1 MKRTLILFFTLLF
14 LLPVGAQI
22 RGSNIT
28 VSIQPNHRD
37 WNYTAGEKAVF
48 HISVLKSGTTLPNAK
63 VDLEA
68 GPVMY
73 PDVKKSLTLKE
84 GETQW
89 TGSMSQPGFY
99 RVKVTAHVDG
109 KDYEGLCTA
118 GFNPGQL
125 RPATQEPKD
134 FDGFWKSALDEAR
147 KIPLDSKRILLP
159 ERCTDKVNVYEVNF
173 QNDAYGSRIYGIL
186 CVPTKPGKYPALLRV
201 PGAGVR
207 PYQGDSWTA
216 SKGCITLEIGIHGIP
231 VIMEQKVYD
240 NLLAGALNNY
250 WNCNLDDAQN
260 NYYRRVVVG
269 CVRCVDYIA
278 SLPEWNGRQL
288 GVTGSSQ
295 GGFLS
300 LSTAALDPRV
310 TFIGVVHDAL
320 CDHESELKGVAGGW
334 PHYFYKAKNVDPK
347 RIEGARYYDGVN
359 FARRVKCDSWFSFG
373 YNDEVVP
380 STSSYSTYNI
390 VTAPK
395 TLSVYQQTGH
405 FWYQEQWDEWENW
418 LLKQM
423 GL

>member
-28 VSIQPNHRD
+28 VSIQPDHRD

-147 KIPLDSKRILLP
+147 KIPLDSKRILLA
-159 ERCTDKVNVYEVNF
+159 ERCTDEVNVYEVNF

-231 VIMEQKVYD
+231 VTMEQKVYD

-269 CVRCVDYIA
+269 CVRHRQQPGRFSIA
-278 SLPEWNGRQL
+278 LHGSPRPACDIYRRSPRRPLRPRVRTERRSRWLAPLFLQGEERRPQAHRGGTLLRRCQLRPPREVRQL
-288 GVTGSSQ
+288 VQ
-295 GGFLS
+295 L
-300 LSTAALDPRV
+300 
-310 TFIGVVHDAL
+310 
-320 CDHESELKGVAGGW
+320 
-334 PHYFYKAKNVDPK
+334 
-347 RIEGARYYDGVN
+347 
-359 FARRVKCDSWFSFG
+359 
-373 YNDEVVP
+373 
-380 STSSYSTYNI
+380 
-390 VTAPK
+390 
-395 TLSVYQQTGH
+395 
-405 FWYQEQWDEWENW
+405 W
-418 LLKQM
+418 L
-423 GL
+423 

>member
-28 VSIQPNHRD
+28 VSIQPDHRD

-147 KIPLDSKRILLP
+147 KIPLDSKRILLA
-159 ERCTDKVNVYEVNF
+159 ERCTDEVNVYEVNF

-231 VIMEQKVYD
+231 VTMEQKVYD

-269 CVRCVDYIA
+269 CVRCVDYMA

-320 CDHESELKGVAGGW
+320 CDRSRWLAPLFLQGEERRPQAHRGGTLL
-334 PHYFYKAKNVDPK
+334 
-347 RIEGARYYDGVN
+347 
-359 FARRVKCDSWFSFG
+359 RRCQLRPPR
-373 YNDEVVP
+373 EVRQLVQ
-380 STSSYSTYNI
+380 
-390 VTAPK
+390 
-395 TLSVYQQTGH
+395 L
-405 FWYQEQWDEWENW
+405 W
-418 LLKQM
+418 L
-423 GL
+423 